1 MDDRRPPTAATAAAP
16 IAALRVLASGSS
28 GNCSVLLVKVG
39 GQRRVCLIDA
49 GISPRR
55 TRKLLERSGLGLDL
69 LDAIL
74 VTHLDHDHW
83 QDAWTR
89 ALPTGAVV
97 RLHRRHA
104 AAARRNGLSYSGVVA
119 FDEPFDL
126 YPGVRVQPYQAAHD
140 DLGVSS
146 FRLDFAAESGV
157 ASLGFATDLGHVPD
171 GFIDH
176 FRCVDV
182 LAIESNYCPRL
193 QQESPRPWFL
203 KRRIM
208 GGSGHLSNEQ
218 CARAVDAISPRAHV
232 VLLHLSRECNRPEL
246 AAHAHSGAPYAL
258 TVTHHERPTGWVP
271 IRPGAPGARPAPVVQ
286 LPLFAAGLATAAAGS
301 PG

>member
-1 MDDRRPPTAATAAAP
+1 MDDPGPP

-39 GQRRVCLIDA
+39 GQRRMCLIDA
-49 GISPRR
+49 GIPARR
-55 TRKLLERSGLGLDL
+55 VRRLVEHSGLSLDL

-83 QDAWTR
+83 RGGWNR
-89 ALPTGAVV
+89 ALPAGAVV
-97 RLHRRHA
+97 RMHARHTASVRRRGA
-104 AAARRNGLSYSGVVA
+104 GGGRGARVEA
-119 FDEPFDL
+119 FDGAFDL
-126 YPGVRVQPYQAAHD
+126 YPGVRVRPFMGAHD

-146 FRLDFAAESGV
+146 FRFDFATAEGS

-171 GFIDH
+171 RLVEH
-176 FRCVDV
+176 FSGVDV

-193 QQESPRPWFL
+193 QESSGRPWFL

-208 GGSGHLSNEQ
+208 GGRGHLSNEQ
-218 CARAVDAISPRAHV
+218 CRGAVEAIRPRSHV

-246 AAHAHSGAPYAL
+246 AASLHAGAPYAL
-258 TVTHHERPTGWVP
+258 TVSHHERPTGWVSL
-271 IRPGAPGARPAPVVQ
+271 RPVRRAERPVPAVQ
-286 LPLFAAGLATAAAGS
+286 LPLFGAHDGAARPAPGLVTA
-301 PG
+301 